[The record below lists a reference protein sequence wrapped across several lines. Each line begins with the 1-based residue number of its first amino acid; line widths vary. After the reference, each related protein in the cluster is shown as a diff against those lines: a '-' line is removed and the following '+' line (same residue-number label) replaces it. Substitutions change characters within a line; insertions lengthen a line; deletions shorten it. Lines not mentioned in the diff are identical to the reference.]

1 MAPPQSRWIGER
13 LANPYDLKF
22 ARDGDG
28 VRFTMP
34 CPGGPNASIGGAR
47 VDPRRVVKC
56 GVNKDGT
63 AGAVGSVKPAPVSDV
78 VTEARWAASGW
89 PEACWNMLHA
99 PVVFGTA
106 RRGDAPVGDA
116 PSGGDAWRGRR
127 ALPDCS
133 DAPVLRGF
141 VPLGEFL
148 RRFDRR
154 VNREQAAGYLER
166 LGVEHVDVEPFITR
180 GLGGRVPKAVLDA
193 RRAKAKEEKADA
205 DDAPNAQT
213 GESPPGESPPG
224 ESPPDGEEDAV
235 ERAGRVCWVPVKLRG
250 FDAFWPAC
258 ALHPDEDR
266 DVIPTAAMN
275 ARTNDVCAET
285 HAFVV

>member
-1 MAPPQSRWIGER
+1 
-13 LANPYDLKF
+13 
-22 ARDGDG
+22 
-28 VRFTMP
+28 
-34 CPGGPNASIGGAR
+34 
-47 VDPRRVVKC
+47 
-56 GVNKDGT
+56 
-63 AGAVGSVKPAPVSDV
+63 
-78 VTEARWAASGW
+78 
-89 PEACWNMLHA
+89 MLHR

-106 RRGDAPVGDA
+106 RYGDAPG
-116 PSGGDAWRGRR
+116 GGDAWRGRR

-180 GLGGRVPKAVLDA
+180 GLGGRVPKAILA
-193 RRAKAKEEKADA
+193 KEAKAKAKAKEEKANA
-205 DDAPNAQT
+205 DDAPNDARATLLGQPVRDAD
-213 GESPPGESPPG
+213 EEDA
-224 ESPPDGEEDAV
+224 DGEEDDV

-266 DVIPTAAMN
+266 DVIPRDAMN
-275 ARTNDVCAET
+275 ARTDDVCAET
-285 HAFVV
+285 HSFVV